1 MATHSSVLA
10 WRIPGTGE
18 PGELLSMGSHRV
30 GHDWSDL
37 AAAAFIYKFLF
48 ICLSF
53 ISQIPHFQN
62 HLYWYLFL
70 QPFSVKL
77 FLTFMIIFFYILFSI
92 HRCHYLLNDF
102 FLICCIKIYPLCSK
116 FIWILT
122 NAWQHMSM
130 ITVSHGI
137 VCCPQISSVLYLF
150 KIPHHKPLATIDVFI
165 VPIVFFPKMSHNWVA
180 IMQYENF

>member
-10 WRIPGTGE
+10 WGIPGTAE
-18 PGELLSMGSHRV
+18 PDGLPSMGSHRV

-102 FLICCIKIYPLCSK
+102 FFNLLHKDLP
-116 FIWILT
+116 
-122 NAWQHMSM
+122 
-130 ITVSHGI
+130 
-137 VCCPQISSVLYLF
+137 SVLQIYMNF
-150 KIPHHKPLATIDVFI
+150 DKCMATCVYDYSVTWNSLLSSNIFCTL
-165 VPIVFFPKMSHNWVA
+165 PI
-180 IMQYENF
+180 

>member
-10 WRIPGTGE
+10 WRIPGTAE
-18 PGELLSMGSHRV
+18 PGGLPSMGSHRV

-53 ISQIPHFQN
+53 ISQIPRFQN

-70 QPFSVKL
+70 LPFSVRL
-77 FLTFMIIFFYILFSI
+77 FLTFMIIFVYILFSI

-102 FLICCIKIYPLCSK
+102 FNLLHKDLPSVL
-116 FIWILT
+116 
-122 NAWQHMSM
+122 
-130 ITVSHGI
+130 
-137 VCCPQISSVLYLF
+137 QISMNF
-150 KIPHHKPLATIDVFI
+150 DKCMATCVYDYGVTWNSLLSSNIFCTL
-165 VPIVFFPKMSHNWVA
+165 PI
-180 IMQYENF
+180 